1 MQPKETSTSKIRDET
16 GERGDGSHALS
27 TSIFDLVSIFSD
39 SFRSPTA
46 ARMDGYRTSRSE
58 SISSAASSAPASIDS
73 PQLQQRP
80 HASGSSFPND
90 DADGMSEEVR
100 VAIAAL
106 GIMKRGGSATGVAGS
121 SNSDSGPGAAGRA
134 GERPDA
140 SRSAST
146 NSNASY
152 SWSASGPTD
161 STAASSPLAPASVVA
176 TESEAGDYDEPSPA
190 GHHQQQHQQGE
201 ATDPRFIER
210 VSQLPIV
217 SGGLEWYGHAKA
229 SSRVVKV
236 SRSHF
241 ASTRAVAEGCVP
253 SLGALND

>member
-1 MQPKETSTSKIRDET
+1 MN
-16 GERGDGSHALS
+16 
-27 TSIFDLVSIFSD
+27 
-39 SFRSPTA
+39 
-46 ARMDGYRTSRSE
+46 GYRTSRSE

-73 PQLQQRP
+73 PQLEQRP

-106 GIMKRGGSATGVAGS
+106 GIMKRGGSATGVAGPS
-121 SNSDSGPGAAGRA
+121 TSDSGPGAAGAGGA
-134 GERPDA
+134 GERPDT

-146 NSNASY
+146 TSNASY

-176 TESEAGDYDEPSPA
+176 TESEVGDYDEPPPA
-190 GHHQQQHQQGE
+190 GHHQQQHQQVE

-236 SRSHF
+236 SPLRLSLRGEPSPKVASSH
-241 ASTRAVAEGCVP
+241 
-253 SLGALND
+253 LGLLIADTTCLLLSYHPTVWSRPR

>member
-1 MQPKETSTSKIRDET
+1 
-16 GERGDGSHALS
+16 
-27 TSIFDLVSIFSD
+27 
-39 SFRSPTA
+39 
-46 ARMDGYRTSRSE
+46 MDGYRTSRSE
-58 SISSAASSAPASIDS
+58 SISSAASSAPASVDS
-73 PQLQQRP
+73 PQLEQQQQQQRP

-90 DADGMSEEVR
+90 DSDGMSEEVR

-106 GIMKRGGSATGVAGS
+106 GIMKRGGSATGVAGPS
-121 SNSDSGPGAAGRA
+121 TSDTGARAGAGAGAAG
-134 GERPDA
+134 GGPSG
-140 SRSAST
+140 SRSASST
-146 NSNASY
+146 SNASY

-176 TESEAGDYDEPSPA
+176 TEREGGDWDEPPPA
-190 GHHQQQHQQGE
+190 GHHQQQHE

-236 SRSHF
+236 NPF
-241 ASTRAVAEGCVP
+241 ASSASRRRRMRP
-253 SLGALND
+253 LISKSLNVLTST